1 GRLKKL
7 SDGLCAAEAGCTAPQ
22 CTRFRFAANRRQ
34 TVRTSKAKGRLKA
47 GLQQSANRL
56 PVVSDG
62 LPFIPETN
70 TLIDSN
76 Y

>member
-1 GRLKKL
+1 M
-7 SDGLCAAEAGCTAPQ
+7 
-22 CTRFRFAANRRQ
+22 
-34 TVRTSKAKGRLKA
+34 RTSKAKGRLKA